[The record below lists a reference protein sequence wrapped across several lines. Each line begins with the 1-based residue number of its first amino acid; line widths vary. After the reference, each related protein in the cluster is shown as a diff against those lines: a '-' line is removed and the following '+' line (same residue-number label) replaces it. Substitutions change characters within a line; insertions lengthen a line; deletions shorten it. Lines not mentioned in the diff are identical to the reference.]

1 MRGILRYRLMQSSAG
16 TSTKKLRIQRL
27 LLGTGTWALG
37 WVGMH
42 AMDGRFAVANLAM
55 MLVLVSAMAT
65 LWLSTRTSM
74 LLSMAS
80 VLAFN
85 WTFVPPRQTFHV
97 DVLQDGILLGSM
109 LLVSWL
115 MAILMARQRSATQE
129 AQRHARQAEQLRG
142 LNETLRDGAEPA
154 ADMRQVSQAL
164 HDLVDAEVVLLVLR
178 GEVPASND
186 PAQAEWLGMPTADES
201 AGLWHCTRERSAF
214 GPGTGRYESLT
225 SWYLPLRGG
234 TAAYGAAVVR
244 APGALLADRT
254 ALRQAQALCDQY
266 GLALERRAAT
276 QAAEQAR
283 QLAQIQAV
291 RNAMLAAISHDYRTP
306 LATIL
311 GAASSLVEQ
320 DAKLDATRRER
331 LARTIAEE
339 AEQLARLTDNTL
351 QLARLT
357 TSGVEL
363 QMDWE
368 SPEEL
373 VGALMHRTRRR
384 IRGQRI
390 RARVETGLPLIRCDA
405 LLLSQLLDNLVDNA
419 LKYSDGAQEV
429 EMVVRRQG
437 GHIVFAVKDR
447 GAGVPIEW
455 RERIFEAFQRGQ
467 AVAHGTGGDAPARR
481 GAGVGLTVCRA
492 IAQAH
497 GGELRYRSRPHGGSS
512 FECWLPEAET
522 PRINPAGV
530 EANP

>member
-1 MRGILRYRLMQSSAG
+1 MLGTMSGSTQTSPTNLRVP
-16 TSTKKLRIQRL
+16 RL
-27 LLGTGTWALG
+27 LLGSGVWALG

-42 AMDGRFAVANLAM
+42 AMDGRLDMANLAM
-55 MLVLVSAMAT
+55 VLVLTSAIAS
-65 LWLSTRTSM
+65 LWLSMRTSV
-74 LLSMAS
+74 LLSLLS
-80 VLAFN
+80 VLVFN
-85 WTFVPPRQTFHV
+85 WTFVPPRRTFRV
-97 DVLQDGILLGSM
+97 DIPQDGILLASM
-109 LLVSWL
+109 FLVSWL
-115 MAILMARQRSATQE
+115 IAFLMSRQRSATRD
-129 AQRHARQAEQLRG
+129 AQRYAQHAEQLRR
-142 LNETLRDGAEPA
+142 LNEALRDGAA
-154 ADMRQVSQAL
+154 STAGMQHVAQAL
-164 HDLVDAEVVLLVLR
+164 NDLVGAEVILLVLR
-178 GEVPASND
+178 GEPPTTND
-186 PAQAEWLGMPTADES
+186 PAHAEMLGTPTADES
-201 AGLWHCTRERSAF
+201 AGLWHCTRERAAF

-244 APGALLADRT
+244 APGGLLADRT

-276 QAAEQAR
+276 QAAEQASHV
-283 QLAQIQAV
+283 AQVQAV

-320 DAKLDATRRER
+320 GTKLDALRRQG
-331 LARTIAEE
+331 LARTITEE
-339 AEQLARLTDNTL
+339 AEQLARMTDNTL

-357 TSGVEL
+357 TSDVEL

-384 IRGQRI
+384 AAPRQRV
-390 RARVETGLPLIRCDA
+390 RARVEAALPLVRCDA

-419 LKYSDGAQEV
+419 LKYSDDSHEV
-429 EMVVRRQG
+429 EIVVRRQP

-447 GAGVPIEW
+447 GAGVPVAW
-455 RERIFEAFQRGQ
+455 RERIFDAFQRGE
-467 AVAHGTGGDAPARR
+467 AVAPDAGADAPSRR

-497 GGELRYRSRPHGGSS
+497 GGELRYRTRPHGGSC
-512 FECWLPEAET
+512 FECWLPKAAAPQIDPACAEVD
-522 PRINPAGV
+522 G
-530 EANP
+530 